1 MKSNETY
8 IDIYIIRLYS
18 YLWRTWHISTPALA
32 DLMHSDCWL
41 EVALYCVETLPGL
54 HNTLLTAVTMVHTAT
69 RNTAT
74 RNF

>member
-1 MKSNETY
+1 MKHTLISTSSVSTL
-8 IDIYIIRLYS
+8 I
-18 YLWRTWHISTPALA
+18 YLWRAWHLSTPALA

>member
-1 MKSNETY
+1 MKHTLISTSSVSTLICGVLGTY
-8 IDIYIIRLYS
+8 LD
-18 YLWRTWHISTPALA
+18 TPALA
-32 DLMHSDCWL
+32 DLMHSHCWL